1 MIARVWHGVVPSAK
15 ADAYERY
22 LVESDRG
29 IPDYKKVPGNRGAT
43 LMRRDAGER
52 VHFLFISLWESRAAI
67 AGYAGE
73 KIDTPQYF
81 PFDLECLIDPEP
93 DVSHYEVVATSE
105 QAPEGPFRYDPGAP

>member
-1 MIARVWHGVVPSAK
+1 MIARVWHGVVPRAR

-29 IPDYKKVPGNRGAT
+29 IDDYRKVPGNRGAT
-43 LMRRDAGER
+43 LMRRDDGDR
-52 VHFLFISLWESRAAI
+52 VHFLFISLWESRQAI

-73 KIDTPQYF
+73 DIEKAQYF

-93 DVSHYEVVATSE
+93 HVAHYEVVSTSE
-105 QAPEGPFRYDPGAP
+105 P

>member
-1 MIARVWHGVVPSAK
+1 MIARVWHGIVPLAK

-22 LVESDRG
+22 LAESDRG
-29 IPDYKKVPGNRGAT
+29 IRDYRAVPGNRGAT
-43 LMRRDAGER
+43 LMRRDEGER

-73 KIDTPQYF
+73 EIDKAQYF

-93 DVSHYEVVATSE
+93 NVAHYEVVATSE
-105 QAPEGPFRYDPGAP
+105 